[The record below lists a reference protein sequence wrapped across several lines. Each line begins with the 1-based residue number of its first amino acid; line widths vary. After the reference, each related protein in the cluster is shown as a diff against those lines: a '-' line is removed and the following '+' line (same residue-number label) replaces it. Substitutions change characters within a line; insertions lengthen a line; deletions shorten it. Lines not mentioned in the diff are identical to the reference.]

1 MNKKHEWANDLIV
14 MDEWAV
20 QNEIA
25 EKVIEL
31 SGINIFE
38 KTRKR
43 EVVEIRSLFFF
54 ILKDKLN
61 MSWTQIANYF
71 KDSGTYINHATVIHS
86 YNNYEM
92 YKSSNNKMQEIE
104 EMISLKTSMDLKG
117 INKEE
122 YLTLKCKDL
131 EQELDKIKDQALLK
145 IQSLI
150 WEQKRIIK
158 NIEDELDNDKEV
170 EPELIEMQFNRS
182 INKLEVLEFMKK
194 AIQNYEY

>member
-1 MNKKHEWANDLIV
+1 MNKTIIEV
-14 MDEWAV
+14 QDEWAV

-25 EKVIEL
+25 GKVIEL
-31 SGINIFE
+31 SGTDIFE

-71 KDSGTYINHATVIHS
+71 KAKGIYINHATVIHS

-92 YKSSNNKMQEIE
+92 YKSSNNQMQEIQ

-131 EQELDKIKDQALLK
+131 EQELDKIKNDSILYKLLNQIPK
-145 IQSLI
+145 
-150 WEQKRIIK
+150 
-158 NIEDELDNDKEV
+158 DKEK
-170 EPELIEMQFNRS
+170 EAIMRIELLIKGWEWQYKDS
-182 INKLEVLEFMKK
+182 TTAYAGE
-194 AIQNYEY
+194 

>member
-92 YKSSNNKMQEIE
+92 YKNSNNKMQEIE

-131 EQELDKIKDQALLK
+131 EQELDKIKNDSILYKLLNQIPK
-145 IQSLI
+145 
-150 WEQKRIIK
+150 
-158 NIEDELDNDKEV
+158 DKE
-170 EPELIEMQFNRS
+170 EEAIMRIELLIKGWEWQYKDS
-182 INKLEVLEFMKK
+182 TTAYAGE
-194 AIQNYEY
+194 